1 MFIISTCIYI
11 IIFFIHRRARK
22 NATNIKIT
30 YNELQNF
37 NQNISFNNIKIYA
50 KNNKQVDKF
59 INIVTKEK
67 EDLNTWLNSIYEN
80 IISLSKINNK
90 FEMNKSK
97 IISKI
102 INANLVEATQLKNNI
117 SSACKKFEEY
127 IDNVDNIYVNLTSVA
142 DTLMEFY
149 EKNLL
154 KRYSNEVCDS
164 LVVNIHDSLRTL
176 NEIREKNFEKYE
188 FIEKYNEIYELLNNF
203 ATIIF
208 NIFKYS
214 KIISYLEVTENEI
227 SKMDFEELSISQNEI
242 TYVKQQIVIG
252 DNAVRK
258 MKSYLKDINFSEVE
272 SFARIGCN
280 AFERTLSKIILNKKI
295 NEMINQDFEIM
306 TSQINILSNSYSKI
320 SDDLNKLEQKI
331 GRKDKHISS
340 MLNSDKMQITEILQI
355 YQELSDGINN
365 GRIINDEI
373 SEIMVSIIE
382 KIIDCCE
389 KISSTINEINV
400 KYSKFIKI
408 NDEFSKNKNVIG
420 QLINLKMKYSPNDM
434 GIVATLNSYFESIEE
449 VYEKLSSN
457 YELNYES
464 SVIELQKIKQ
474 ELEHIVVETSND
486 VILYKYCE
494 ELFMFL
500 NKYRREH
507 DEIKNKLDYIESLIQ
522 EHNST
527 GGIDELI
534 ALGEKIKRDG
544 ASYGIK
550 IE

>member
-1 MFIISTCIYI
+1 
-11 IIFFIHRRARK
+11 
-22 NATNIKIT
+22 
-30 YNELQNF
+30 
-37 NQNISFNNIKIYA
+37 
-50 KNNKQVDKF
+50 
-59 INIVTKEK
+59 
-67 EDLNTWLNSIYEN
+67 
-80 IISLSKINNK
+80 
-90 FEMNKSK
+90 MNKSK

>member
-1 MFIISTCIYI
+1 M
-11 IIFFIHRRARK
+11 H
-22 NATNIKIT
+22 
-30 YNELQNF
+30 
-37 NQNISFNNIKIYA
+37 
-50 KNNKQVDKF
+50 
-59 INIVTKEK
+59 
-67 EDLNTWLNSIYEN
+67 
-80 IISLSKINNK
+80 
-90 FEMNKSK
+90 KSK
-97 IISKI
+97 SISKVI
-102 INANLVEATQLKNNI
+102 SANLADAVQLKNNI

-164 LVVNIHDSLRTL
+164 LVVNIHDSLRIL

-188 FIEKYNEIYELLNNF
+188 FIEKYNEIYELLNEF
-203 ATIIF
+203 VTIIF

-214 KIISYLEVTENEI
+214 KIISYLEVTESEI
-227 SKMDFEELSISQNEI
+227 SKMDFEGLGIGQNEI

-258 MKSYLKDINFSEVE
+258 MRSYLKEINFSEVE

-306 TSQINILSNSYSKI
+306 TSQITILSNSYSKI
-320 SDDLNKLEQKI
+320 SEDFVKLEEKI
-331 GRKDKHISS
+331 GRKDKNISS
-340 MLNSDKMQITEILQI
+340 MLSGNKSQITEILQI
-355 YQELSDGINN
+355 YQELTDGVNN
-365 GRIINDEI
+365 GTIINDEI
-373 SEIMVSIIE
+373 SEIMVTVIQ

-389 KISSTINEINV
+389 KISITINEINV
-400 KYSKFIKI
+400 RYSKFIKI
-408 NDEFSKNKNVIG
+408 NDEFSRSKNVIG

-449 VYEKLSSN
+449 LYEKLSAN
-457 YELNYES
+457 YELNYDS
-464 SVIELQKIKQ
+464 SAAELQKIKQ

-486 VILYKYCE
+486 VVLFKYCE

-507 DEIKNKLDYIESLIQ
+507 DEIKNKLDYIDSLIQ
-522 EHNST
+522 EHNSIS
-527 GGIDELI
+527 GIDELI